1 LYRFDGTL
9 VDAVKV
15 VFETKPQILSALD
28 QSIHDPHCTKMFFH
42 AESVE
47 ENFEHYQGVDTP
59 NYLWNE
65 NVRVACALV
74 KESLRITN
82 LKPAKVSCGEDLL
95 ELFSNPKA
103 SPGVVGIGSTKRD
116 CVQDCFT
123 VSRKI
128 LGQIEDGVDPNQTLL
143 PAMSFHRA
151 QISGISDGRQYTP
164 ETLKMKD
171 RLVWGIDGGTLAV
184 EAPYAAPVVEHL
196 SRVWVNYAGGKDWD
210 DVRRQ
215 VHTCWRQKYFWSS
228 TDYSK
233 FDQTIPA
240 WLLHQCFEF
249 IRAFFSAEHHRVL
262 DWVEYNFINTKIAIP
277 GMGGIFQKHRGIP
290 SGSNFTQVV
299 GSMANMIMF
308 LSYLASSATG
318 EFQDKL
324 DYVRRL
330 VGRKVG
336 DTWQLTLFVM
346 GDDNLAFTSKQLDMQ
361 AFSEYVGRVFGVKI
375 QPSKCSSGTCYD
387 YPDFLKREW
396 RERGEWQDPIYLLV
410 NVCHPEHVRKYDGYS
425 PWHILYGLY
434 LTYSESFPVEW
445 TERRFVEMM
454 EQNGGVKALANV
466 PRHELPGVL
475 RAFGDKAISRMMDRA
490 ERLLAAS

>member
-1 LYRFDGTL
+1 
-9 VDAVKV
+9 
-15 VFETKPQILSALD
+15 
-28 QSIHDPHCTKMFFH
+28 
-42 AESVE
+42 
-47 ENFEHYQGVDTP
+47 
-59 NYLWNE
+59 
-65 NVRVACALV
+65 
-74 KESLRITN
+74 
-82 LKPAKVSCGEDLL
+82 
-95 ELFSNPKA
+95 
-103 SPGVVGIGSTKRD
+103 
-116 CVQDCFT
+116 
-123 VSRKI
+123 
-128 LGQIEDGVDPNQTLL
+128 
-143 PAMSFHRA
+143 
-151 QISGISDGRQYTP
+151 
-164 ETLKMKD
+164 
-171 RLVWGIDGGTLAV
+171 
-184 EAPYAAPVVEHL
+184 
-196 SRVWVNYAGGKDWD
+196 
-210 DVRRQ
+210 
-215 VHTCWRQKYFWSS
+215 
-228 TDYSK
+228 
-233 FDQTIPA
+233 
-240 WLLHQCFEF
+240 
-249 IRAFFSAEHHRVL
+249 
-262 DWVEYNFINTKIAIP
+262 
-277 GMGGIFQKHRGIP
+277 MGGIFQKHRGIP